1 MDRLTDSS
9 RYGGT
14 HKERF
19 DASGK
24 GRGKVN
30 QTNIFLLVITEPF
43 KEGRVDPKS
52 DGYVAGYKGKREAD
66 AKMKKS

>member
-1 MDRLTDSS
+1 MFFLKKITKSAALDRLTDSS

-24 GRGKVN
+24 GRGK
-30 QTNIFLLVITEPF
+30 
-43 KEGRVDPKS
+43 EGRVDPKS
-52 DGYVAGYKGKREAD
+52 DGYVAGYKGKKEAD
-66 AKMKKS
+66 AKMKNS